1 MQHRLREAGGGGL
14 RQHRLDQRAGGAT
27 APLGGPH
34 EQPFQL
40 DPAPAQGAG
49 AETAGRRAAG
59 KGEQEPRRVRRAR
72 AVREPGEIRIDL
84 LPTERRVEGAR
95 VFCEQRLEGP
105 RRRRIRL
112 QNAWPGLFAAAAGAV
127 ADSARL
133 R

>member
-1 MQHRLREAGGGGL
+1 MQHRLREASGGGI
-14 RQHRLDQRAGGAT
+14 RQRRLDQRARHAT

-34 EQPFQL
+34 EQPLQL

-59 KGEQEPRRVRRAR
+59 KGEQEPRRAR

-84 LPTERRVEGAR
+84 LPAERRVEGAR
-95 VFCEQRLEGP
+95 VFREQRPEGP
-105 RRRRIRL
+105 RRRRVRL
-112 QNAWPGLFAAAAGAV
+112 QNVQAGLFAAAAGAV
-127 ADSARL
+127 ADGARL